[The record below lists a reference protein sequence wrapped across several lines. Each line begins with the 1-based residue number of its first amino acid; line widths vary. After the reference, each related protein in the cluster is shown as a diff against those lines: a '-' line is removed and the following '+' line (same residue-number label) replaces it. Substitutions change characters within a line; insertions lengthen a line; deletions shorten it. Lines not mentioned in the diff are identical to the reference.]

1 MALSVL
7 SLSGVKPAPDD
18 GGIDNSK
25 ESYCR
30 SLRDGLALDTAMKHN
45 TAV

>member
-25 ESYCR
+25 ESYRR

-45 TAV
+45 TVV

>member
-1 MALSVL
+1 VVL
-7 SLSGVKPAPDD
+7 SRLRTTEGP
-18 GGIDNSK
+18 NNWK

>member
-7 SLSGVKPAPDD
+7 SLSAVKPAPDD
-18 GGIDNSK
+18 GEIDNSK
-25 ESYCR
+25 VGYCR

-45 TAV
+45 TVV